1 VALIV
6 LSVFPVIIGMGA
18 RALGGT
24 DDPSQS
30 VPWVLQNLVNP
41 LLGGIILAAI
51 LAAIMSSADSLLT
64 SATSHVVKDLWIE
77 TLHRGREFDEQR
89 MLRLSRAV
97 TIVVGA
103 AALVVGLVGPG
114 IVTILIYSYTLYTA
128 GVFVPVMGG
137 LLWKRGSAA
146 AALSALVIGSAV
158 AIVGIATEFDIA
170 GAPVE
175 VVAAM
180 ISGVVFVVVSLV
192 RPEPEQR

>member
-1 VALIV
+1 
-6 LSVFPVIIGMGA
+6 M
-18 RALGGT
+18 
-24 DDPSQS
+24 
-30 VPWVLQNLVNP
+30 
-41 LLGGIILAAI
+41 
-51 LAAIMSSADSLLT
+51 
-64 SATSHVVKDLWIE
+64 
-77 TLHRGREFDEQR
+77 
-89 MLRLSRAV
+89 

-103 AALVVGLVGPG
+103 AALVIGLVGPG

-175 VVAAM
+175 VVAAL
-180 ISGVVFVVVSLV
+180 ISAVVFVVTSLV